1 MSTLQEKLYVRV
13 CCDCTVLHKGGEV
26 KNARVISVIE
36 TTLTMLG
43 EGVEDN
49 PVRILTQYWT
59 VDGDLLASVDKW
71 KEAK

>member
-1 MSTLQEKLYVRV
+1 MK
-13 CCDCTVLHKGGEV
+13 H
-26 KNARVISVIE
+26 ARVISVIE

-43 EGVEDN
+43 EGVEGD